1 MKHKHEFE
9 PDKVHTL
16 QKRNTHS
23 HTECEAT
30 SFQQIYDEELLRFPL
45 SSPSFACIRKNLSKI
60 RQTAYPMI
68 PKNFQELEL
77 GNCHS
82 ESLKQSYESSKKVV
96 FAETPKIE
104 DTAARPKIDVETS
117 NFQEGSFFTKMTLY
131 AKFHKNR

>member
-30 SFQQIYDEELLRFPL
+30 SFQQIYDEELL
-45 SSPSFACIRKNLSKI
+45 

-104 DTAARPKIDVETS
+104 DTAARPKIDYS
-117 NFQEGSFFTKMTLY
+117 I
-131 AKFHKNR
+131 